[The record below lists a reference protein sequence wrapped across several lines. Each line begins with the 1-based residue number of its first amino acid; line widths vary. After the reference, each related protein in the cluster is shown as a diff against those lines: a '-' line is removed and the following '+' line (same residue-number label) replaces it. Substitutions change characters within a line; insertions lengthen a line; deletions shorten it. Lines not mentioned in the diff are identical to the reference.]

1 MWLVAIYIYM
11 YVCMYVRNLG
21 CLVNRNPGRA
31 RVQVVPQQW
40 LSNTT
45 APGVAPDDRR
55 RLDLVIYGASPMGG
69 ALCCDADPNG
79 PAATLHG
86 GARRRHVASCRAAQ
100 ANHLP
105 RAQLERS
112 AAAPRARLR
121 DRWAVERDGA
131 AARQR
136 LGARPSPTGP
146 AGTGSS
152 SHFRLD

>member
-1 MWLVAIYIYM
+1 MLRRDPCVA
-11 YVCMYVRNLG
+11 
-21 CLVNRNPGRA
+21 
-31 RVQVVPQQW
+31 
-40 LSNTT
+40 
-45 APGVAPDDRR
+45 
-55 RLDLVIYGASPMGG
+55 
-69 ALCCDADPNG
+69 ADPNG

-121 DRWAVERDGA
+121 DRWAVERGGA

-136 LGARPSPTGP
+136 LGAHPSPTGP
-146 AGTGSS
+146 AGTASS
-152 SHFRLD
+152 SHLVGGSGRSGAAGRDQHGARQPLARATARQPATGSGARPCARPRRSRGAEPTASALATAMQAVGLPSAG